1 MALSLSSSSAASG
14 EPASQPGATQAGALD
29 LGADF
34 SCAIVAG
41 GQVKCWGSGGAG
53 ELGLPGVT
61 QTGAADTPAAQPP
74 IDLGPGFTATSIS
87 SADFHTCAIRNDGS
101 VVCWGYGGEGRLGYG
116 NLLDVGD
123 VATPGSVGAVKLP
136 GGQPAV
142 AITAGDGHT
151 CAILASGQVSCW
163 GFGFNGELG
172 YGVDPGTARGRNLGG
187 TPATTPD
194 LEPTVD
200 LAGHTAVA
208 ISASGAHT
216 CAILDNHQIS
226 CWGYPGEGRL
236 GYGDPFGKT
245 FVFAPVDST
254 VSPPALM
261 TVALP
266 AGLTATAI
274 STGGAQTCAILS
286 DGSVHCWGFGFNGQ
300 LGDGRTAGSFVPGA
314 AVNLGGHQAVAIGS
328 GQAHTCALLDSG
340 QVDCWGWGTNGRLG
354 YGATANV
361 GDSPASEPGVV
372 GPVDLGGH
380 TAVAIAAGD
389 AHTCARLDDGNILCW
404 GYGASGQ
411 LGYCNTA
418 NVGDAPGNTP
428 GAVGPVN
435 LSAGDGGRQC
445 VLPSAAAA
453 PTPAPAPPTPAGPA
467 APSMPGPAPAR
478 ATTGDDKVRA
488 RRFRSCLA
496 AVTTST
502 KQLVAPTRR
511 GTTSR
516 RAQAR
521 RRLARER
528 AAGRA
533 ACVRRWG
540 HTPGRVIR
548 LTARAHGRTSVKLSF
563 AAPGS
568 RGYSPP
574 AAAGYVVKQSLR
586 PIATKRAFTRAPSLC
601 TGACRF
607 KVSAVGTTI
616 TLAVTALRP
625 GTVYYF
631 AVAALDNVTG
641 RPGPPS
647 RTVAAKTGG

>member
-1 MALSLSSSSAASG
+1 LCSSAASA
-14 EPASQPGATQAGALD
+14 EPASQPGATQAGTLD
-29 LGADF
+29 LGAGF

-41 GQVKCWGSGGAG
+41 GQVKCWGSGGDG

-61 QTGAADTPAAQPP
+61 EVGAAATPAAHPP
-74 IDLGPGFTATSIS
+74 IDLGSGFTATSIS
-87 SADFHTCAIRNDGS
+87 SGDFHTCAIRNDGS

-116 NLLDVGD
+116 SLLNVGD

-142 AITAGDGHT
+142 AITAGDSHT

-163 GFGFNGELG
+163 GFGYNGELG
-172 YGVDPGTARGRNLGG
+172 YGADPSTRRGRNLGG
-187 TPATTPD
+187 TPTTTPD
-194 LEPTVD
+194 LNPTVD
-200 LAGHTAVA
+200 LGGHTAVA
-208 ISASGAHT
+208 ISACGAHT
-216 CAILDNHQIS
+216 CAILDSHQIS
-226 CWGYPGEGRL
+226 CWGYGGEGRL
-236 GYGDPFGKT
+236 GYGDPFGDPYT
-245 FVFAPVDST
+245 GFVFAPVDST
-254 VSPPALM
+254 ASPPTVM

-266 AGLTATAI
+266 AGLTAAAI

-286 DGSVHCWGFGFNGQ
+286 DGSVHCWGFGFTGQ
-300 LGDGRTAGSFVPGA
+300 LGDGRTGGSFVPGA

-328 GQAHTCALLDSG
+328 GQAHSCALLDSG
-340 QVDCWGWGTNGRLG
+340 QVECWGWGTNGRLG

-361 GDSPASEPGVV
+361 GDSPATEPGVV
-372 GPVDLGGH
+372 GPVNLGGH
-380 TAVAIAAGD
+380 AALAIAAGD
-389 AHTCARLDDGNILCW
+389 AHTCARLDDGKLVCW
-404 GYGASGQ
+404 GYGAGGQ

-418 NVGDAPGNTP
+418 NVGDAPVNTP

-435 LSAGDGGRQC
+435 LIAGDGGRQC
-445 VLPSAAAA
+445 ASPPAAA
-453 PTPAPAPPTPAGPA
+453 PVSSPPPAPLAPAEPVV
-467 APSMPGPAPAR
+467 PSIPGPAPVR
-478 ATTGDDKVRA
+478 NATDDDRLRA

-496 AVTTST
+496 AVNVATRH
-502 KQLVAPTRR
+502 LVAQTRR
-511 GTTSR
+511 GTKSR

-533 ACVRRWG
+533 SCVRRWG
-540 HTPGRVIR
+540 HTPGRVTR
-548 LTARAHGRTSVKLSF
+548 LTARAHGHTSVTLSF

-574 AAAGYVVKQSLR
+574 AATGYLVKQSLR
-586 PIATKRAFTRAPSLC
+586 PIATKSAFMRAPALC
-601 TGACRF
+601 KGACRF
-607 KVSAVGTTI
+607 KVSTVDTTI

-641 RPGPPS
+641 RVGPPS
-647 RTVAAKTGG
+647 RTVAANTGR